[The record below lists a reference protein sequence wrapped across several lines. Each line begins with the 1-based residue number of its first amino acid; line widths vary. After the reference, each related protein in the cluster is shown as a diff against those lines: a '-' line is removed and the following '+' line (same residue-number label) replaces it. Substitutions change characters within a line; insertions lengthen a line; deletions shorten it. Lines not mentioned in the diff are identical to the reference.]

1 MQAHRR
7 CLLINCR
14 TLLEVR
20 GAIEEESLS
29 LKYIVSFLVLLACCS
44 LPARAQQPAGAASS
58 SSSSQ
63 AATAEQRVPLAEQ
76 AIAFD
81 ATGRA
86 ALAARLLTATLNGS
100 NDAPLRDARLVIEN
114 RSADFYT
121 YISGWATFYDAAGV
135 RCGEGM
141 FKLDALASQESAE
154 TDTPGLRLTCA
165 PSAWRIVALNLLTR
179 AGDTARPILPAQ
191 AQPASAATEAAQ
203 PATTAQQPDTMPLFV
218 NISVDGQAYR
228 VPLGSTL
235 EIPINKKRTK
245 ITVSASPQ

>member
-14 TLLEVR
+14 ALFEVR

-58 SSSSQ
+58 SAAQ

-86 ALAARLLTATLNGS
+86 ALAARLLTTTLNGS
-100 NDAPLRDARLVIEN
+100 TDAPLRNARLVIEN

-154 TDTPGLRLTCA
+154 ADTPGLRLTCA

-179 AGDTARPILPAQ
+179 AGDTARPILPAL
-191 AQPASAATEAAQ
+191 AQPASAATAAAQ
-203 PATTAQQPDTMPLFV
+203 PAATAQQPDTMPLFV

>member
-14 TLLEVR
+14 ALFEVK

-58 SSSSQ
+58 SSQ

-86 ALAARLLTATLNGS
+86 ALAARLLTTTLNGS
-100 NDAPLRDARLVIEN
+100 NDAPLRNARLVIEN

-141 FKLDALASQESAE
+141 FKVDALASQESAE

-165 PSAWRIVALNLLTR
+165 PNSWRIVALNLLTR
-179 AGDTARPILPAQ
+179 AGDTARPILPAL
-191 AQPASAATEAAQ
+191 AQTASAATEAAQ

>member
-1 MQAHRR
+1 MTA
-7 CLLINCR
+7 CL
-14 TLLEVR
+14 
-20 GAIEEESLS
+20 A
-29 LKYIVSFLVLLACCS
+29 LLACCS
-44 LPARAQQPAGAASS
+44 LSVRAQQPAGATNQG
-58 SSSSQ
+58 Q
-63 AATAEQRVPLAEQ
+63 AATAAEQRVPLAEQ

-81 ATGRA
+81 ALGRA
-86 ALAARLLTATLNGS
+86 ALAGRLLTTALNGG
-100 NDAPLRDARLVIEN
+100 NDAPVRNVRVVMEN

-141 FKLDALASQESAE
+141 FKLDALAVGESAE

-191 AQPASAATEAAQ
+191 DQSNSAQAGQTQPGSAQTGAAT
-203 PATTAQQPDTMPLFV
+203 QPDATNALPLFV
-218 NISVDGQAYR
+218 NISVDGHAYR

-235 EIPINKKRTK
+235 EIPVNKKRTK

>member
-1 MQAHRR
+1 
-7 CLLINCR
+7 
-14 TLLEVR
+14 
-20 GAIEEESLS
+20 
-29 LKYIVSFLVLLACCS
+29 LKIKFIVSFLVLLVCCCS
-44 LPARAQQPAGAASS
+44 LPARSQQPAGTGP
-58 SSSSQ
+58 SSSQ
-63 AATAEQRVPLAEQ
+63 SATAAEQRVPLAEQ

-86 ALAARLLTATLNGS
+86 ALAARLLTTALNGS
-100 NDAPLRDARLVIEN
+100 NDAPLRNARLVIEN

-121 YISGWATFYDAAGV
+121 YISGWATFYDATGV

-141 FKLDALASQESAE
+141 FKMDALASQESAE

-191 AQPASAATEAAQ
+191 AQPASAATEATP
-203 PATTAQQPDTMPLFV
+203 PATAAQQPDTTAAQPEAANTMPLFV
-218 NISVDGQAYR
+218 NISVDGRAYR
-228 VPLGSTL
+228 MPLGSTL

>member
-1 MQAHRR
+1 LRIKFIAC
-7 CLLINCR
+7 CL
-14 TLLEVR
+14 
-20 GAIEEESLS
+20 A
-29 LKYIVSFLVLLACCS
+29 LLACCS
-44 LPARAQQPAGAASS
+44 LSALAQQPAGTTNHA
-58 SSSSQ
+58 Q
-63 AATAEQRVPLAEQ
+63 AAPAEQRVPLAEK
-76 AIAFD
+76 AVALD

-86 ALAARLLTATLNGS
+86 ALAGNLLTTALNGG
-100 NDAPLRDARLVIEN
+100 NDAPVRNVRLVIEN

-141 FKLDALASQESAE
+141 FKLDALSVEESAE

-165 PSAWRIVALNLLTR
+165 PTTWRIVALNLLTR

-191 AQPASAATEAAQ
+191 VQSNSASAEQAQPGSAQTSAPAPPDATNAL
-203 PATTAQQPDTMPLFV
+203 PLFV
-218 NISVDGQAYR
+218 NISVDGRAYR

-235 EIPINKKRTK
+235 EIPVNKKRTK

>member
-1 MQAHRR
+1 LRIKFIAA
-7 CLLINCR
+7 CL
-14 TLLEVR
+14 
-20 GAIEEESLS
+20 A
-29 LKYIVSFLVLLACCS
+29 LLACCS
-44 LPARAQQPAGAASS
+44 LSARAQQPASTGQA
-58 SSSSQ
+58 Q
-63 AATAEQRVPLAEQ
+63 AATAEQRVPLAEP

-86 ALAARLLTATLNGS
+86 ALAGRLLTTALNGG
-100 NDAPLRDARLVIEN
+100 NDAPVRNVRLVIEN

-141 FKLDALASQESAE
+141 FKLDALAAQESAE

-165 PSAWRIVALNLLTR
+165 PGAWRIVALNLLTR

-191 AQPASAATEAAQ
+191 DQSTGTGASQPGSASTDATAQPEATNAL
-203 PATTAQQPDTMPLFV
+203 PLFV
-218 NISVDGQAYR
+218 NLSVDGRSYR

-235 EIPINKKRTK
+235 EIPVNKKRTK